1 MSMDLFEHATGPQ
14 PFMRRYFKPILVF
27 VALAL
32 ALCITIRRA
41 GPHGHVDVGAG
52 EPLRAAQKDDKRP
65 YDLAALRIFNNT
77 LMRVNDAYVDPT
89 RVDPK
94 EMLKASLDQVQK
106 SVAEVLVEPRGNDK
120 LIVRVDT
127 AQQEFSIGEVD
138 SPWALSMKMK
148 EIFRFIAQNLPPG
161 TDQETVRNTEY
172 AATNGML
179 STLDPHSMLLDPQTY
194 TEMKLTTRGSFGG
207 LGILIGLRKNELTV
221 IKPYPDTPASKA
233 GIKAGDR
240 IIRIDNESTANMLIN
255 DAVSRLRG
263 EPDTKVTVW
272 VKKPNEPNTSAKKI
286 VLTRA
291 VVSTH
296 TVDYKMLKGNVGLIK
311 LHGNFA
317 GNTDEELRKA
327 LDDLK
332 GKGMKSIIL
341 DLRGNPGGLLDQAIK
356 VADEFV
362 DTGTIVTTVGYA
374 NKQREEKRAQ
384 PGTQPHVPMAVLVNG
399 GSASASEIVA
409 GALKNLDRAVVIG
422 QRTFGKGSVQVL
434 YDNDDGS
441 ALKLTIAQYLT
452 PGDVSIQSVGIT
464 PDVELDKVVVD
475 KDKGVWLFRESKGM
489 HEADLEAHLKS
500 KFTRDGDKPF
510 ETYKY
515 LAQEPAKKALAS
527 KTAKTPLRDD
537 PRQPAG
543 EDDDDAPAIDQ
554 DSEEDENPT
563 DPDALVEDYEV
574 DFARDLVSQ
583 AKGWKRREVLSSS
596 KPFFDK
602 KLGEEQTRIV
612 EALKKLGIDWTPVG
626 GGPAPTLV
634 GTVST
639 DKPQN
644 AVAAGET
651 IKFTAKITNK
661 GPGVAGQVRATLK
674 GDDPYF
680 DGRELAFGRIKP
692 GETRTFT
699 VPVKLPK
706 DALTRVDP
714 LHLDVTEEHG
724 GKTTLDTN
732 ELQVRVDGPARPIY
746 SYAYQVIDD
755 IKGNGDGLIQ
765 RGESIRLHVTVKNS
779 GTGKALDTTAQLRNL
794 SDEGVFIN
802 KGRFDLNAIGP
813 NESKTIDFTFD
824 VRPEY
829 RPDAAK
835 VELTVYDQ
843 TLHEFVT
850 DKLSFPIAA
859 APKPVEVTT
868 GTATANAANTQIYGG
883 ADKDAPVI
891 GTADKGA
898 AFALTGAVGDFWR
911 VQLDGRPGFIAKT
924 AAQKGAAKT
933 TAAPDKWAMAWQVSP
948 PRLDVKSGSL
958 LVDAPTIHLSS
969 TANDEHKVADMF
981 VFVSNRQAKID
992 RRKVFYRSNR
1002 KAANQA
1008 SESFE
1013 TDIPLWP
1020 GANVVT
1026 VVARES
1032 TQVQSQQTIVVER
1045 REPRVAQETHAK
1057 PASPLE
1063 PGKNGTAPP
1072 RKQPSDSPNA
1082 LSQ

>member
-1 MSMDLFEHATGPQ
+1 
-14 PFMRRYFKPILVF
+14 
-27 VALAL
+27 
-32 ALCITIRRA
+32 
-41 GPHGHVDVGAG
+41 
-52 EPLRAAQKDDKRP
+52 
-65 YDLAALRIFNNT
+65 
-77 LMRVNDAYVDPT
+77 
-89 RVDPK
+89 
-94 EMLKASLDQVQK
+94 
-106 SVAEVLVEPRGNDK
+106 
-120 LIVRVDT
+120 
-127 AQQEFSIGEVD
+127 
-138 SPWALSMKMK
+138 
-148 EIFRFIAQNLPPG
+148 
-161 TDQETVRNTEY
+161 
-172 AATNGML
+172 
-179 STLDPHSMLLDPQTY
+179 
-194 TEMKLTTRGSFGG
+194 
-207 LGILIGLRKNELTV
+207 
-221 IKPYPDTPASKA
+221 
-233 GIKAGDR
+233 
-240 IIRIDNESTANMLIN
+240 
-255 DAVSRLRG
+255 
-263 EPDTKVTVW
+263 
-272 VKKPNEPNTSAKKI
+272 
-286 VLTRA
+286 
-291 VVSTH
+291 
-296 TVDYKMLKGNVGLIK
+296 
-311 LHGNFA
+311 
-317 GNTDEELRKA
+317 
-327 LDDLK
+327 
-332 GKGMKSIIL
+332 
-341 DLRGNPGGLLDQAIK
+341 

-475 KDKGVWLFRESKGM
+475 KDKGVWLFREVKGM
-489 HEADLEAHLKS
+489 HEADLEQHLKS
-500 KFTRDGDKPF
+500 KFTRSDDKPY

-515 LAQEPAKKALAS
+515 LALEPPKKLAKAL
-527 KTAKTPLRDD
+527 KTPLRDD
-537 PRQPAG
+537 PRQSG
-543 EDDDDAPAIDQ
+543 DDDDEPAIDQ
-554 DSEEDENPT
+554 DSEEEDNPT

-574 DFARDLVSQ
+574 DFARDLVGS

-596 KPFFDK
+596 KAFFDK
-602 KLGEEQTRIV
+602 KLAEEQARIV

-626 GGPAPTLV
+626 GGAAPTLV

-639 DKPQN
+639 DRPQN
-644 AVAAGET
+644 AASAGET

-661 GPGVAGQVRATLK
+661 GPGMAGQVRATLK
-674 GDDPYF
+674 ADDPYF
-680 DGRELAFGRIKP
+680 DGREFAFGRIKP
-692 GETRTFT
+692 GETRTFV

-706 DALTRVDP
+706 DALTRIDP
-714 LHLDVTEEHG
+714 IRLEVVEEHG
-724 GKTTLDTN
+724 AKTTLDTN
-732 ELQVRVDGPARPIY
+732 ELLVRVDGPQRPIY
-746 SYAYQVIDD
+746 SYAYQIIDD
-755 IKGNGDGLIQ
+755 IKGNGDGLIE
-765 RGESIRLHVTVKNS
+765 RGESVRLHVTVKNL

-794 SDEGVFIN
+794 SDEVVFIN

-850 DKLSFPIAA
+850 DKLSFPIVATA
-859 APKPVEVTT
+859 KPTDNASGAV
-868 GTATANAANTQIYGG
+868 TANAASTQIYGG

-898 AFALTGAVGDFWR
+898 PFMLSGTVGDFWR
-911 VQLDGRPGFIAKT
+911 VMLDGRPGFIAKT
-924 AAQKGAAKT
+924 AAQKGALRT
-933 TAAPDKWAMAWQVSP
+933 PAPGEKGEKLAYAMAWQVSP
-948 PRLDVKSGSL
+948 PRLEVKTAAP
-958 LVDAPTIHLSS
+958 LVDAPTFHLSS
-969 TANDEHKVADMF
+969 TAKDEHKVADMF

-1002 KAANQA
+1002 KAPNQA
-1008 SESFE
+1008 IESFE
-1013 TDIPLWP
+1013 ADIPLWP

-1057 PASPLE
+1057 PAAPLE
-1063 PGKNGTAPP
+1063 PGKNP
-1072 RKQPSDSPNA
+1072 QPSSKNSQPPSTPPNA